1 MADISPVTRGRRKPT
16 GGGRETTVWY
26 LVRISGVALFVLAL
40 SHYIIQHFIFDPSQ
54 QTAEWIATHRWNQLI
69 WRASDWALLMV
80 VLLHS
85 ALGIRTVVR
94 DYVHGPR
101 ARIDHVVGALPA
113 DRAAVRAGHHRGRHA
128 PAPRGHLSG

>member
-1 MADISPVTRGRRKPT
+1 MAEISPVSRGRRKPT
-16 GGGRETTVWY
+16 GSGRETTVWY

-54 QTAEWIATHRWNQLI
+54 QTSEWIATHRWNQLI
-69 WRASDWALLMV
+69 WRASDWALLMA

-85 ALGIRTVVR
+85 ALGVRTVVR

-101 ARIDHVVGALPA
+101 ARIISLSALYLLSA
-113 DRAAVRAGHHRGRHA
+113 LLFVLGTIVMITLQ
-128 PAPRGHLSG
+128 PRGGI

>member
-1 MADISPVTRGRRKPT
+1 MADISPVTRGRSKPT
-16 GGGRETTVWY
+16 GSEHETRIWY

-69 WRASDWALLMV
+69 WRASDWALLMT

-85 ALGIRTVVR
+85 TLGVRTVIR
-94 DYVHGPR
+94 DHVHGPR
-101 ARIDHVVGALPA
+101 GRLISLSALYLLTALLFVLGTIVVATLQ
-113 DRAAVRAGHHRGRHA
+113 
-128 PAPRGHLSG
+128 PRGGI

>member
-1 MADISPVTRGRRKPT
+1 MAEISPVSRGRVKPQ
-16 GGGRETTVWY
+16 GSGRETLVWY

-40 SHYIIQHFIFDPSQ
+40 SHFIIQHFIFDPSQ
-54 QTAEWIATHRWNQLI
+54 QTSEWIATHRWNQLI

-85 ALGIRTVVR
+85 ALGVRTVIR

-101 ARIDHVVGALPA
+101 ARIITLSALYLLTAVLFVLGTIVVATLQPNG
-113 DRAAVRAGHHRGRHA
+113 GI
-128 PAPRGHLSG
+128 

>member
-1 MADISPVTRGRRKPT
+1 MADISPVSRGRAKPQ

-54 QTAEWIATHRWNQLI
+54 QTAEWIATNRWNQLI
-69 WRASDWALLMV
+69 WRVSDWALLMA

-85 ALGIRTVVR
+85 SLGVRTVIL
-94 DYVHGPR
+94 DHLHGPR
-101 ARIDHVVGALPA
+101 GRIITLSALYLLTALLFVLGTIVVTTLQ
-113 DRAAVRAGHHRGRHA
+113 
-128 PAPRGHLSG
+128 PRGGI

>member
-1 MADISPVTRGRRKPT
+1 MADISPVTRGRVKPQ
-16 GGGRETTVWY
+16 GSGRETTIWY

-54 QTAEWIATHRWNQLI
+54 QTSEWIATHRWNQLI

-85 ALGIRTVVR
+85 ALGVRTVVR

-101 ARIDHVVGALPA
+101 ARIITLSALYLLTALLFVLGTIVVATLQ
-113 DRAAVRAGHHRGRHA
+113 
-128 PAPRGHLSG
+128 PRGGI